1 MICKK
6 RKGKSSMN
14 DSYKTDSSLITDEEM
29 LPFIKSF
36 SDGMPG
42 GFFIYKAGGD
52 EELVYVNKA
61 MLRIFGCDTEEDFRR
76 LTGNS
81 FKGIV
86 HPDDYGS
93 VSRSIEE
100 QIAGS
105 PYNLDYVEYRIVR
118 NDGSIRWV
126 EDYGRYLST
135 PEGGLFYVFI
145 EDATERMR
153 ERMDELEKVNAE
165 LKNTYAREHQYRKAI
180 LHSASAFFEVNLSRD
195 EFIPPSGLDP
205 EEKASDVFGITG
217 IPECRRFSE
226 AGKLWAE
233 RVDEKFRADCAAFFD
248 ISRLTKCYESGDLEQ
263 VFESITADASGKN
276 RLLQIVMLIGK
287 NEFTNDIVALAMIK
301 DVTEARAKQRLFRT
315 ALSEANAENIANRM
329 FFDRIYSDIRIP
341 LNNIRCFTEML
352 SCNAPNTEIFK
363 YCVDKIT
370 DASGK
375 LLETVNGALK
385 LDNKQSSAE
394 LGRME
399 CDINELLRE
408 VKQRILPDAS
418 EKRISVK
425 TDKSGVKHFTVYT
438 DTIRLE
444 EVLWQLLDNA
454 VKYTGSGGEV
464 TLKVTEFEATLKSF
478 GIYRFEVTDNG
489 IGISEDFIDRIFEP
503 FTRESDPAVNEV
515 RGSGMGL
522 AVVKKITD
530 MMEGTVSVKSEK
542 GRGSCFTITVTLPLH
557 GGDR

>member
-1 MICKK
+1 
-6 RKGKSSMN
+6 MN
-14 DSYKTDSSLITDEEM
+14 DSYKTDSDFTTNETM

-36 SDGMPG
+36 CNGMPG

-61 MLRIFGCDTEEDFRR
+61 MLRIFGCDTEEEFRT

-86 HPDDYGS
+86 HPEDYGS

-118 NDGSIRWV
+118 KDGSIRWV

-153 ERMDELEKVNAE
+153 DRMDELEKMNAKLE
-165 LKNTYAREHQYRKAI
+165 STYAREHQYRKAI
-180 LHSASAFFEVNLSRD
+180 LHSASAFFEVNLSQD
-195 EFIPPSGLDP
+195 EFIPPSGLDSD
-205 EEKASDVFGITG
+205 EKAVDVFGITG
-217 IPECRRFSE
+217 NPEYHRFSE
-226 AGKLWAE
+226 MVKFWSE
-233 RVDEKFRADCAAFFD
+233 RVDEKSRDDYAAFFN
-248 ISRLTKCYESGDLEQ
+248 IKRLTECYENGEPEQ
-263 VFESITADASGKN
+263 IFESLTTDSSGKN
-276 RLLQIVMLIGK
+276 KLLQFVLLIGK

-301 DVTEARAKQRLFRT
+301 DITDVRAKQRIFQT

-329 FFDRIYSDIRIP
+329 FFERIYNDIRIP

-352 SCNAPNTEIFK
+352 SYNSPNTDIFK
-363 YCVDKIT
+363 YCVEKIT

-375 LLETVNGALK
+375 LLETINESLK
-385 LDNKQSSAE
+385 IDSDQDAAE

-399 CDINELLRE
+399 CNINEMLRDVE
-408 VKQRILPDAS
+408 QRILPDAS
-418 EKRISVK
+418 AKQIGIK
-425 TDKSGVKHFTVYT
+425 TDKSNVKHFDVYT
-438 DTIRLE
+438 DAVRFE
-444 EVLWQLLDNA
+444 EALWQLLDNA
-454 VKYTGSGGEV
+454 VKYTDSGGTV
-464 TLKVTEFEATLKSF
+464 TLKVTEFEATLRSF

-489 IGISEDFIDRIFEP
+489 IGISEDFIDQVFEP
-503 FTRESDPAVNEV
+503 FTRESDPTVSEV

-530 MMEGTVSVKSEK
+530 MMEGTVTAKSEK
-542 GRGSCFTITVTLPLH
+542 GRGSCFTITVTLPLQ
-557 GGDR
+557 GGKS